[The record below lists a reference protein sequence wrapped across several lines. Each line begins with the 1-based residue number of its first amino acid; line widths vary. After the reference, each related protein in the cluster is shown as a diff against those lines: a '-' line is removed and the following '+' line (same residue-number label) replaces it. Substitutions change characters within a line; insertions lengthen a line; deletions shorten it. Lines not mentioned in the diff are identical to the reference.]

1 MSFIAFPTIIE
12 DKRNED
18 GGVIVHD
25 PRFVLLLANVNS
37 STLIAF
43 VSESTDDTTAVASI
57 PAVALALARTSLD
70 FVLLITVVR
79 IIPRKMKVM
88 VEMIYRNVLSFFF
101 IFCVITCI
109 VSISYCTVKCKCRMM
124 DI

>member
-1 MSFIAFPTIIE
+1 MFPTMIE
-12 DKRNED
+12 ENENED
-18 GGVIVHD
+18 GGVMVHD
-25 PRFVLLLANVNS
+25 PRFVLLLAKVRV
-37 STLIAF
+37 STFMVF
-43 VSESTDDTTAVASI
+43 VSDSIDVTIAVASI
-57 PAVALALARTSLD
+57 PAVALARTDTSFD

-79 IIPRKMKVM
+79 IMPRKIKVM